1 FSSRSRSAPVR
12 SRAMPEP
19 LTIAAAAALLQRRE
33 LSPVDLTEAA
43 IARLERWDGTLHSM
57 VTPTLDRARREAREA
72 EAEIAGGRYRG
83 PLHGIPYGLKDV
95 FATKGIRTAAQSRS
109 LADNVPDYDCHAQ
122 ERLHAAGGVLLGK

>member
-1 FSSRSRSAPVR
+1 MATSMPCSSGNAAARCRAASRHTFSSRSRSAPVR

-72 EAEIAGGRYRG
+72 EAEIA
-83 PLHGIPYGLKDV
+83 
-95 FATKGIRTAAQSRS
+95 
-109 LADNVPDYDCHAQ
+109 
-122 ERLHAAGGVLLGK
+122 